1 MSGAHQLINY
11 NKSSRRLFTG
21 RAKDKS
27 APAGS
32 GEETA
37 VFIWCMCLHQSPE
50 KRSFWLPTP
59 LRRAEWLILTEMPRT
74 FQNTMGEQEQLR
86 RKTAPSWPLSQHVLM
101 VIDCWTLKLHGW
113 PHHISVYLQGGAK
126 NSTVKSM
133 SSALCRLLLASI
145 SFNCRTGIQWA
156 ETVPQM
162 LLLFNN
168 TPAAAFA
175 QLGAQRCRPCEECLC
190 LGHIWRFFCGF
201 QGLRLPFSGSLWS
214 QTASSLQFTK

>member
-1 MSGAHQLINY
+1 
-11 NKSSRRLFTG
+11 
-21 RAKDKS
+21 
-27 APAGS
+27 
-32 GEETA
+32 
-37 VFIWCMCLHQSPE
+37 
-50 KRSFWLPTP
+50 
-59 LRRAEWLILTEMPRT
+59 
-74 FQNTMGEQEQLR
+74 MGEQEQLR

-113 PHHISVYLQGGAK
+113 PHHISVYLQGGGGWGR

-133 SSALCRLLLASI
+133 SSALCRLLFASI

-201 QGLRLPFSGSLWS
+201 QGLRLPFLWLS
-214 QTASSLQFTK
+214 VVPDCKLTAVHQIRALEEECYFRWESIFPFLLVVKYLSFKRATAF